1 MEEFF
6 LGTHA
11 HIYEDLRELREN
23 MALLFQEQLHKIA
36 DTIIIPQ
43 NGVIDEIKSSFTKL
57 SDQYTSLFDVVGAA
71 SQHLSNISKILDITE
86 VEMITPEVPTTQ
98 AASKFTAGAWQAS
111 DVEPPP
117 PSTHTH
123 IKSTFMLLDQLWS
136 VIIIVYLSSSIRI
149 RSINS
154 WSLCQRL
161 FEISLLLDF
170 SLYVKAATLIFIS
183 GCGLAISSAKEG
195 KSGFIYNLVKS

>member
-98 AASKFTAGAWQAS
+98 AASKFTAGA
-111 DVEPPP
+111 
-117 PSTHTH
+117 
-123 IKSTFMLLDQLWS
+123 
-136 VIIIVYLSSSIRI
+136 
-149 RSINS
+149 
-154 WSLCQRL
+154 
-161 FEISLLLDF
+161 
-170 SLYVKAATLIFIS
+170 
-183 GCGLAISSAKEG
+183 
-195 KSGFIYNLVKS
+195 